1 MTQHG
6 EDQMQRLAI
15 ELDIKAPWV
24 KTWGRSHKVATF
36 KFGVNTTPFKVAR
49 GLRDNP
55 FNFERQCER
64 EKRFYMDSL
73 WTFVWL
79 ATIDVSWAQVL
90 TEHDRWG
97 EVQWFHCW

>member
-15 ELDIKAPWV
+15 EVDIKAPWV

-55 FNFERQCER
+55 FNFQRKCER
-64 EKRFYMDSL
+64 VKMLVHGLLSDLLLS
-73 WTFVWL
+73 TSPGPS
-79 ATIDVSWAQVL
+79 IDWAWSMRWRYVAPLL
-90 TEHDRWG
+90 TNT
-97 EVQWFHCW
+97 